1 MVCIVVE
8 GGPNTIQ
15 QAYAAVKN
23 DAPIVVVA
31 NSGRASNVM
40 AKAFAE

>member
-15 QAYAAVKN
+15 QAYEAVEHGFPC
-23 DAPIVVVA
+23 DR
-31 NSGRASNVM
+31 SG
-40 AKAFAE
+40 